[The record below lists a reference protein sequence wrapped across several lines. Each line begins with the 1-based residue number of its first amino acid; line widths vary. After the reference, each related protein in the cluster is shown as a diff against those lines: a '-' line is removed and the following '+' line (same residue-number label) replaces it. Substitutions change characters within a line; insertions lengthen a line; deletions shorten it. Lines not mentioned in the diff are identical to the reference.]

1 MHDYIVASL
10 LIQTSMSYLIVWQYA
25 KQVCGIRNQPVRNV
39 EKRSS
44 EQFELQELRK
54 RVRQLEADRQRS
66 MEMVEQ
72 GIRDLEAAR
81 SSCSEQLNNMQEK
94 VVTATCIV
102 TTDLR
107 HSDSDMYS
115 YNCHC

>member
-1 MHDYIVASL
+1 
-10 LIQTSMSYLIVWQYA
+10 
-25 KQVCGIRNQPVRNV
+25 VRNV

-81 SSCSEQLNNMQEK
+81 NSCSDQLNNMQEK
-94 VVTATCIV
+94 VVTTA
-102 TTDLR
+102 DFS

>member
-1 MHDYIVASL
+1 
-10 LIQTSMSYLIVWQYA
+10 
-25 KQVCGIRNQPVRNV
+25 VRNV

-81 SSCSEQLNNMQEK
+81 NSCSDQLNNMQEK
-94 VVTATCIV
+94 VVT
-102 TTDLR
+102 TTDFS

-115 YNCHC
+115 YNYHC

>member
-1 MHDYIVASL
+1 M
-10 LIQTSMSYLIVWQYA
+10 
-25 KQVCGIRNQPVRNV
+25 RNV

-81 SSCSEQLNNMQEK
+81 NSCSDQLNNMQEK
-94 VVTATCIV
+94 VVT
-102 TTDLR
+102 TTDFS

-115 YNCHC
+115 YNYHC